1 MERCRIIPLTLL
13 LLLGVLAC
21 VVQAKPASEL
31 LQEGLYAEETQGDL
45 DAAMGIYEQVISD
58 SSAQRPYVAE
68 ATYRLGMCYLKKQN
82 DARAKALFEKIAAQY
97 QDQQQVVEKVQPL
110 LDEMTMLDPATLM
123 PANTKIYMEV
133 GAPGRQVET
142 LLKMLQGT
150 PLANPL
156 AAIGGGGGGRQNG
169 QKTPGD
175 IIAALL
181 NPSMMAEFKK
191 IKGFAVGVTEFQQNN
206 PPVIA
211 VLCPGESDAL
221 RAIILAG
228 LGMAGQPGEPIEDM
242 QTVTIQNMVAAAYD
256 NSIVIVTQ
264 PPSLLEPTIKRYRG
278 LDTAASLAGGSTKF
292 AKLPR
297 AMRQRNAFTL
307 WVDGAGTY
315 KALAEQLGPQIP
327 QLALVNKI
335 ADFDSIE
342 DIVTYAVLEEG
353 GITSETIVNFRQGQQ
368 SLAYGLTR
376 TPPLQRAGFAAV
388 PADAVAVAS
397 IALGES
403 NGRQVQTAQDTIKQI
418 TGLDLGREIFANIEQ
433 INLFAVPPRS
443 KAGGEYGIADALRC
457 FGVSITSKDPAQT
470 RRLLQQAL
478 GVADMVV
485 RLSADKEIPGQPGS
499 QQDRFLLGILED
511 SEVYCHIGQTANTT
525 VLALDPSVVA
535 ASIGSVKEE
544 RSALTEGSLRDSLNT
559 IPPGTNKLVLVNAG
573 GAIRIADEFI
583 KAVHN
588 NPANPGHKIMAQLAE
603 ACGKTNIHAFTVE
616 TDTSFRSHSS
626 LNGIPP
632 LDGLFPLLMQLGQ
645 YDLTAQVKAT
655 RPNPPNG
662 ATLRVDAEVKLGWTK
677 GAAAVSHKVY
687 FGTDAGLLPLLAEV
701 SNPDEVQLPA
711 LKEDVTYYWRVDEVM
726 QDGTVTEGDLWSFAL
741 TGKLVGWWKLSENE
755 GQTAK
760 DSSGHGHDGVLGSA
774 AGADEHDPQWVVDS
788 QRGRCLYFDG
798 DDYVNCGGGASESW
812 AQFDGSSFTAAAW
825 VNQSD
830 TIWWS
835 CFVCKGE
842 SAWKLQMIM
851 DFDEVHFATHTQGR
865 FFEGNKLT
873 NGRWYHVVGVWDE
886 GQKRA
891 KIYID
896 GKMVGSQRFGNDY
909 VANNSNVLIGAKDD
923 EVADHEVTTFFKG
936 YLKDIRLYN
945 YALTDEEIREIYE
958 VMATQPQPAD
968 GGITGAASGLKPTW
982 KPVSEAV
989 SHKVY
994 FGTDEGNLTLLAE
1007 VSSPGQAEFGR
1018 LKPDTTYY
1026 WRVDEV
1032 FDGGTVIAGDVW
1044 RFTTSGKLVGW
1055 WKLDETEG
1063 RDVADSSGN
1072 NNIGKILDGTPKWQ
1086 PNGGKVGG
1094 ALLLDGQLDF
1104 VHIANE
1110 QSFDF
1115 TDEMTVA
1122 AWVKVNSV
1130 DKWWQAI
1137 VTKGDSAWR
1146 FHHYEQSGRVAFH
1159 ATGLSTPNMR
1169 QHGGPAGDA
1178 DVADGQWHHV
1188 AAVYGGGKSC
1198 IYIDGRPDNE
1208 IDMSGSIATNNEPV
1222 CIGENSQARGR
1233 AFNGMI
1239 DDVRIFDYALSP
1251 AEISMLCRGE

>member
-1 MERCRIIPLTLL
+1 
-13 LLLGVLAC
+13 VLAC

-97 QDQQQVVEKVQPL
+97 QDQQQVVAKVQPL
-110 LDEMTMLDPATLM
+110 LDEMTTLDPATLM
-123 PANTKIYMEV
+123 PADTKIYMEV

-292 AKLPR
+292 AKLSR

-485 RLSADKEIPGQPGS
+485 RLSADKEIPGQPDS

-535 ASIGSVKEE
+535 ASIGSVKDK
-544 RSALTEGSLRDSLNT
+544 RSALTEGPLRDSLNT

-603 ACGKTNIHAFTVE
+603 ACGKTTIHAFTVE
-616 TDTSFRSHSS
+616 TDTSFKSHSS

-655 RPNPPNG
+655 RPRPSDG
-662 ATLRVDAEVKLGWTK
+662 AALRVDAEVKLGWTK
-677 GAAAVSHKVY
+677 GAGAASHKVY
-687 FGTDAGLLPLLAEV
+687 FGTTADAVPLLAEV
-701 SNPDEVQLPA
+701 DRQDQVELPP
-711 LKEDVTYYWRVDEVM
+711 LKEDAAYYWRVDEVM
-726 QDGTVTEGDLWSFAL
+726 QDGTVTEGDIWSFEM
-741 TGKLVGWWKLSENE
+741 TGKLLGWWKLDETS
-755 GQTAK
+755 GAGAS
-760 DSSGHGHDGVLGSA
+760 DSSGRGNDGVLQGNPVWEPKGKI
-774 AGADEHDPQWVVDS
+774 AGAILLDGDGDFVEVGNESDFDVTSQLTVSVWVKIDQFHKPFQTIISKGDTDGWVLHRDADNDRLGFSFGQNRWVVSNTAVNDGQWHHIAVTYDGTKLVMFVDGRQDDENPIS
-788 QRGRCLYFDG
+788 GPIPVNNMPVCIGENPTAKGRCWNGLI
-798 DDYVNCGGGASESW
+798 DDVR
-812 AQFDGSSFTAAAW
+812 
-825 VNQSD
+825 
-830 TIWWS
+830 I
-835 CFVCKGE
+835 
-842 SAWKLQMIM
+842 
-851 DFDEVHFATHTQGR
+851 
-865 FFEGNKLT
+865 
-873 NGRWYHVVGVWDE
+873 
-886 GQKRA
+886 
-891 KIYID
+891 
-896 GKMVGSQRFGNDY
+896 
-909 VANNSNVLIGAKDD
+909 
-923 EVADHEVTTFFKG
+923 
-936 YLKDIRLYN
+936 YN
-945 YALTDEEIREIYE
+945 YALNDKEIRELYE

-968 GGITGAASGLKPTW
+968 GGVTGAVSGLKPLW
-982 KPVSEAV
+982 KPVSEAI

-994 FGTDEGNLTLLAE
+994 FGTDEGNLSHLAE
-1007 VSSPGQAEFGR
+1007 VSSPGQAEFGW
-1018 LKPDTTYY
+1018 LEPDTAYY

-1032 FDGGTVIAGDVW
+1032 LGDGTVIAGNLW
-1044 RFTTSGKLVGW
+1044 RFATSGKLVGW

-1063 RDVADSSGN
+1063 KDVADSSGN
-1072 NNIGKILDGTPKWQ
+1072 GNIGKILEGTPKWQ
-1086 PNGGKVGG
+1086 PNGGKIGG
-1094 ALLLDGQLDF
+1094 ALLLDGQRDF
-1104 VHIANE
+1104 VQIANE
-1110 QSFDF
+1110 QKFDF
-1115 TDEMTVA
+1115 TDQMTVA

-1146 FHHYEQSGRVAFH
+1146 LHHYEQSGRVAFH
-1159 ATGLSTPNMR
+1159 ATGLSTPGMR
-1169 QHGGPAGDA
+1169 QHGGPASQTDI
-1178 DVADGQWHHV
+1178 ADGQWHHV
-1188 AAVYGGGKSC
+1188 AAVYGGGKGY
-1198 IYIDGRPDNE
+1198 IYVDGRLEDE
-1208 IDMSGSIATNNEPV
+1208 IEMSGSIATNDEPV
-1222 CIGENSQARGR
+1222 CIGENSRARDR

-1239 DDVRIFDYALSP
+1239 DDVRIYDYALSP